1 MSLLSN
7 LSDDDARGL
16 LYDWRFWARPAQL
29 APEGDWRAWVI
40 NAGRGFGKTRSGA
53 EWVRDQVERH
63 GRRRMAL
70 VGRTAAD
77 VRDVMVEGPSGIL
90 AVCPP
95 WARPKYFPSKRRL
108 VWPSGAIAT
117 TYAAEKPDQLRGPQH
132 DAAWGDEVAAW
143 RYDDAYDQLMFGL
156 RQGNNP
162 QAVFTTTPRPTKLVK
177 ALISGPDTIVVT
189 GSTYDNAANLAP
201 QFIDRIIQRYE
212 GTRLGR
218 QEIYAAILDDNPGA
232 LWNRALLE
240 KHRVRKMPEL
250 TRIVVAIDPSASS
263 KDGAAEAGIVVAGLG
278 TDEHAYVI
286 SDDSLRGT
294 PAEWAGA
301 GVTAYH
307 TWKADRVVAE
317 VNNGGEMVEH
327 TLRTVDATV
336 SYRAVRA
343 SRGKQPR
350 AEPIS
355 ALYEQ
360 GKVHHVG
367 MFAELEDQMCE
378 WVPGETSPDRMDALV
393 WGLTELMLDRHY
405 GVAGAWEN

>member
-1 MSLLSN
+1 
-7 LSDDDARGL
+7 
-16 LYDWRFWARPAQL
+16 
-29 APEGDWRAWVI
+29 
-40 NAGRGFGKTRSGA
+40 
-53 EWVRDQVERH
+53 
-63 GRRRMAL
+63 MAL

-90 AVCPP
+90 SVCPP

-117 TYAAEKPDQLRGPQH
+117 TYTADKPDQLRGPQH

-177 ALISGPDTIVVT
+177 ALLSGPDTIVVT